1 MTTTEDAG
9 IFSLDLNAY
18 PIQPEAMDLIA
29 EPIARLHKVM
39 PLAITEHGLEVAM
52 ANADDLLAQEALAAL
67 TRMTIVAMKATDEEI
82 QAAIDRGYGA
92 HSDIEEFMRGVTSTM
107 PEATPVEEQVESAS
121 SAPIVQALNMIIE
134 EAVKARASDVH
145 IEPEKDRVR
154 VRFRIDG
161 VLKETTTL
169 PTSAHAPLI
178 SRLKILGNMN
188 IADHRPQD
196 GQFSVKSKRKEIDIR
211 IATVAGICGEMAT
224 LRILDKSF
232 AALSLDELGFSNE
245 NLQRYQHMLKLPYGM
260 VLVSGPTGSGK
271 TTTLYASVNSLDR
284 RGKNIVTIEDPVE
297 YSFKDINQ
305 IQVNPR
311 ANLTFANGLRS
322 IMRHDPNIIM
332 VGEIRDPETAGIAIQ
347 SALTGHLVLAS
358 IHANDSVGAL
368 SRLIDLQVAPF
379 LISSAL
385 VGVVAQRMV
394 RRICKR
400 CEDVIPATMEART
413 AYSKELGEER
423 DSFMYGKGC
432 NSCVSTGYLGRIAI
446 FEVMRMSD
454 EIRRL
459 LLSGADTAVMSEQA
473 RNEGMITMR
482 RDGMLKVKEGITT
495 PDEVMREAYTTG

>member
-1 MTTTEDAG
+1 MTTTEDTG
-9 IFSLDLNAY
+9 IYPLDLNAY

-29 EPIARLHKVM
+29 EPIARLHKIM
-39 PLAITEHGLEVAM
+39 PLAITDHGLEVAM
-52 ANADDLLAQEALAAL
+52 ANTDDILAQEALAAL
-67 TRMTIVAMKATDEEI
+67 TRMTIVVMRATDEEI
-82 QAAIDRGYGA
+82 QQAIDRGYGT
-92 HSDIEEFMRGVTSTM
+92 HSDMTEFMKGVTSIM
-107 PEATPVEEQVESAS
+107 PEEAQVEEQVESAS
-121 SAPIVQALNMIIE
+121 SAPVVQALNLIIE
-134 EAVKARASDVH
+134 EAVKSRASDVH

-169 PTSAHAPLI
+169 PVSAHAPLI

-211 IATVAGICGEMAT
+211 VATIAGVCGEIAT

-232 AALSLDELGFSNE
+232 AALTLDELGFSAG
-245 NLQRYQHMLKLPYGM
+245 NLKRYQHMLKLPYGM

-358 IHANDSVGAL
+358 IHANDAVGAL
-368 SRLIDLQVAPF
+368 SRLIDLQVQPF

-400 CEDVIPATMEART
+400 CTEDSTATLEAQT
-413 AYSKELGEER
+413 AYREELGEER
-423 DSFMYGKGC
+423 ETFVQGKGC
-432 NSCVSTGYLGRIAI
+432 NSCAQTGYLGRIAI
-446 FEVMRMSD
+446 FEVLRMSD
-454 EIRRL
+454 EIRRM
-459 LLSGADTAVMSEQA
+459 LLSGAGTAVISEQA
-473 RNEGMITMR
+473 RHEGMVTMR
-482 RDGMLKVKEGITT
+482 RDGMLKVKDEITT
-495 PDEVMREAYTTG
+495 PDEVLREVFTTG